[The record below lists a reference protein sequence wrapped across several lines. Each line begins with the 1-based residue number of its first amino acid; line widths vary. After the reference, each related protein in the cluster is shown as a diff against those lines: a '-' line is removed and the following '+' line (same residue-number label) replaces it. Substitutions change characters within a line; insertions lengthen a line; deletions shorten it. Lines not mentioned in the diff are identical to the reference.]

1 MAPDVKAERGV
12 GIGRDDDGDDAGG
25 DDGGGPP
32 LDYDIIVSHVDYPLK
47 ALHRKMVNEEI
58 VIPPFQREY
67 MWDRTRASRLVESFL
82 MGLPVPPVFLL
93 EQANRPLLVID
104 GFRRL
109 LALRRF
115 FDGEFGAGEDG
126 SRPSPFTL
134 VGINSRGRLSGKAFS
149 TLDPTDRRLLENTT
163 LRAVIIRQMHPEKN
177 PAVVHDIFERLNTG
191 GMHLRGQEVRSCI
204 YSGRLNDL
212 LDELNRTSVW
222 RRFLGGPAPH
232 RRKRGTELV
241 LRYMALFHGVAEYK
255 RPMKDFLSR
264 FMHENRDPA
273 EEFLGRERVRFWNTC
288 QALVDRMGEGPL
300 TDGGLVNPS
309 AFDAIFASVARRPG
323 DLPSDLGE
331 RVQRLRADPAFVEC
345 TSRATTDPASVRRRH
360 DLAMKGIFG

>member
-1 MAPDVKAERGV
+1 MDPDAKAERGV
-12 GIGRDDDGDDAGG
+12 GIGRDDDDDYD
-25 DDGGGPP
+25 DDGVPP
-32 LDYDIIVSHVDYPLK
+32 LDYDIIVSPVDYSLK
-47 ALHRKMVNEEI
+47 ALHRKMVRNEI
-58 VIPPFQREY
+58 VIPPFPREY
-67 MWDRTRASRLVESFL
+67 AWDRARASRLIESFL
-82 MGLPVPPVFLL
+82 VGLPVPPVFLL
-93 EQANRPLLVID
+93 ERANRPLLVID

-109 LALRRF
+109 LTLRRF
-115 FDGEFGAGEDG
+115 FDEELGAGEYG
-126 SRPSPFTL
+126 SRPGPFTL
-134 VGINSRGRLSGKAFS
+134 VGTSSRGRLNGKAFS
-149 TLDPTDRRLLENTT
+149 TLDPTDRRLLESTV

-177 PAVVHDIFERLNTG
+177 PAIVHDIFERLNTG
-191 GMHLRGQEVRSCI
+191 GMHLRGQEVRSRI
-204 YSGRLNDL
+204 YPGRLDDL

-255 RPMKDFLSR
+255 KPMKDFLSR
-264 FMHENRDPA
+264 FMHENRDPT
-273 EEFLGRERVRFWNTC
+273 EEFLGRERVRFWNTS

-300 TDGGLVNPS
+300 THKGLVNPS
-309 AFDAIFASVARRPG
+309 VFDAIFASAARRPG

-331 RVQRLRADPAFVEC
+331 RVRRLRADPAFVEC